1 MPGTDR
7 KLMIAEYLSEAF
19 LSSLQRRRE
28 QADSWNR
35 NLRNVSPTR
44 LQRMRWTL
52 RALRHHRLSE
62 DLLTYGKDKTVQ
74 DRVST
79 FEEEWR
85 SRSGRRSASIPWALN
100 DVVSGFW
107 AGGEC
112 LSTFLSDK
120 SGLFKVAGDAAQM
133 MSPLLVKALIRFSQE
148 GESRLL
154 GMPADV

>member
-28 QADSWNR
+28 QADGWNR

-52 RALRHHRLSE
+52 RALRLHRLSD
-62 DLLTYGKDKTVQ
+62 DLLSYGKDKTVQ

-107 AGGEC
+107 AGGRSYEPYI
-112 LSTFLSDK
+112 
-120 SGLFKVAGDAAQM
+120 ANRNR
-133 MSPLLVKALIRFSQE
+133 LVQGGR
-148 GESRLL
+148 RCC
-154 GMPADV
+154 PDDVPFACQGSHPI